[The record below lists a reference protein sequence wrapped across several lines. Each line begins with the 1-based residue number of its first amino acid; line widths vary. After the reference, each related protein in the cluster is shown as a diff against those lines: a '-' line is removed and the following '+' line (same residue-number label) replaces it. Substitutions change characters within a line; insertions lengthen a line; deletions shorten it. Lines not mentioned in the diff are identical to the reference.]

1 MVPALDS
8 TDIFRFDAVRSHLRI
23 ALASLFTVV
32 PLMACADDSADV
44 APPTTSAGTSVT
56 EAPAEST
63 LPPYVSPMGDV
74 IGEALVAGQFSVLAG
89 LLVDAG
95 LVDAL
100 RAEGPFTV
108 FAPNDA
114 AFGELPAAT
123 LDAVFADPDLLT
135 AVLTYHVVAGQAL
148 TAESLTDGQELT
160 TLQGQTLKV
169 TKSGDQVLINGIP
182 VIAADVPA
190 TNGVIHVI
198 GGVLVPES

>member
-1 MVPALDS
+1 
-8 TDIFRFDAVRSHLRI
+8 VRSHLRF
-23 ALASLFTVV
+23 ALASLFVAV
-32 PLMACADDSADV
+32 PLSACADDSADV
-44 APPTTSAGTSVT
+44 APPTTSAETSGT
-56 EAPAEST
+56 EAPTT
-63 LPPYVSPMGDV
+63 LPPYVSPMGDI
-74 IGEALVAGQFSVLAG
+74 IGEALVAGQFTVLAG

-114 AFGELPAAT
+114 AFGELPATT
-123 LDAVFADPDLLT
+123 LDAVFADADLLT
-135 AVLTYHVVAGQAL
+135 AVLTYHVVAGDAL

-169 TKSGDQVLINGIP
+169 TKSGDQVLINGVP

-198 GGVLVPES
+198 DGVLVPES

>member
-1 MVPALDS
+1 
-8 TDIFRFDAVRSHLRI
+8 
-23 ALASLFTVV
+23 
-32 PLMACADDSADV
+32 
-44 APPTTSAGTSVT
+44 
-56 EAPAEST
+56 
-63 LPPYVSPMGDV
+63 MGDV

-114 AFGELPAAT
+114 AFGKLPDTT
-123 LDAVFADPDLLT
+123 LDAVFADADLLT
-135 AVLTYHVVAGQAL
+135 AVLTYHVVAGDAL
-148 TAESLTDGQELT
+148 TVESLTDGQELT

-169 TKSGDQVLINGIP
+169 TKSGDQVLINGVR

-198 GGVLVPES
+198 DGVLIPES